1 MAGLYPDHHK
11 LQKKDKTRK
20 KRKMSSKKDMIQPDQ
35 AKTKKTHVR
44 RQSIYSGKPN
54 FSNDEDSFEV
64 RDDLYIQR

>member
-54 FSNDEDSFEV
+54 CEYYENINDCVLFC
-64 RDDLYIQR
+64 LII